1 MTNLTLLHVKVN
13 FHAVANWNFV
23 SLFTGEN
30 FNLFLT
36 FSLMF
41 FHCIGNFT
49 DQSLVDFKNVKL
61 NKYIFVSWTG
71 SLFDRLLTY

>member
-30 FNLFLT
+30 CNLFLT

-41 FHCIGNFT
+41 LHCIENFT
-49 DQSLVDFKNVKL
+49 DQSLVDLKNVKS
-61 NKYIFVSWTG
+61 NKYIFAS
-71 SLFDRLLTY
+71 